1 VIALMWT
8 LRAFVLLVIVT
19 SAALLVWSAT
29 WATGADVTCCVTL
42 TSILSLYAGQVFSE
56 LHLP

>member
-1 VIALMWT
+1 
-8 LRAFVLLVIVT
+8 
-19 SAALLVWSAT
+19 LVWSAT